1 MKKYTLDG
9 KPVNMDF
16 KHMSVVAT
24 GKTGVVYKY
33 KDVALKLFNQ
43 EQVPSVD
50 LETTKLLT
58 GIQTDRILLPK
69 KILLCDD
76 KFRGYTYRLIPKKG
90 TGKKI
95 IMLSKDELV
104 GNIVLIENDIEQLSK
119 AKVLLDGIDPTNY
132 IFNGDLYISD
142 PRQYSIL
149 DIFSTEELAKLNKY
163 QFHLLLT
170 QIMVS
175 ELQSCSGITN
185 ASEKHFKEIM
195 GIKDEDQDSSDY
207 YASIMGNSDSV
218 KEFVKTL

>member
-24 GKTGVVYKY
+24 GKTGIVYKY
-33 KDVALKLFNQ
+33 KDVALKLFNS

-50 LETTKLLT
+50 LETTKMLT
-58 GIQTDRILLPK
+58 GIQTDRILLPR
-69 KILLCDD
+69 KILYCDD

-104 GNIVLIENDIEQLSK
+104 GNILLLENDIEELSK
-119 AKVLLDGIDPTNY
+119 SKVLLDGIDPTNC

-163 QFHLLLT
+163 QLHLLLT

-175 ELQSCSGITN
+175 EIQSCSGITN
-185 ASEKHFKEIM
+185 AAERNFKEIM
-195 GIKDEDQDSSDY
+195 GMKDDEQDSSDY
-207 YASIMGNSDSV
+207 YARIMGKVDSV